1 MARPKKFKQPK
12 QTSLP
17 ESINDRKL
25 LDSLLNE
32 AIEYKNKSKY
42 YADLLR
48 GVKETLTSEDGKLN
62 LDPKYANSLIK
73 TKYDLFKAET
83 EAAKLQSS
91 VDDVKVLTN
100 KSE

>member
-1 MARPKKFKQPK
+1 MARQKKLRQPK

-32 AIEYKNKSKY
+32 AIEYKNKAKY
-42 YADLLR
+42 YADLLK
-48 GVKETLTSEDGKLN
+48 GIKETLTSEDGKLN
-62 LDPKYANSLIK
+62 LEPKYANSLIK

-100 KSE
+100 GVE

>member
-32 AIEYKNKSKY
+32 AIEYKNKAKY
-42 YADLLR
+42 
-48 GVKETLTSEDGKLN
+48 
-62 LDPKYANSLIK
+62 
-73 TKYDLFKAET
+73 
-83 EAAKLQSS
+83 
-91 VDDVKVLTN
+91 
-100 KSE
+100 

>member
-17 ESINDRKL
+17 EAIGDRKL

-32 AIEYKNKSKY
+32 AIGYKNRVKY
-42 YADLLR
+42 YEDLLK

-73 TKYDLFKAET
+73 TKYDLFKAEI

-91 VDDVKVLTN
+91 VDDVKVLAN

>member
-1 MARPKKFKQPK
+1 MARQKKLRQPK

-17 ESINDRKL
+17 ESINHCKL

-32 AIEYKNKSKY
+32 AIEYKNKAKY
-42 YADLLR
+42 YADLLK
-48 GVKETLTSEDGKLN
+48 GIKETLTSEDGKLN
-62 LDPKYANSLIK
+62 LEPKYANSLIK

-100 KSE
+100 RVE